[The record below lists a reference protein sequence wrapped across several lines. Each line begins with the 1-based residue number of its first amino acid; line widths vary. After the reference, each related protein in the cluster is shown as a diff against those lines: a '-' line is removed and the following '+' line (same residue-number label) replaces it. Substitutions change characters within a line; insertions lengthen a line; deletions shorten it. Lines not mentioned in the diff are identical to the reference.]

1 MWGRV
6 KEMRTIQFEF
16 QKRILN
22 FRKRFLKDPF
32 QIFDF
37 QNGAGSSLRSTIHV
51 QGIFPI
57 QGSNPGLLHCR
68 QILYCLSHQRSPAAA
83 AKSFQLCPTLRPHRW
98 QPTRLPCPW
107 DSPGKNTGVG
117 CHFLLQCMKVKT
129 ESEDAQSYPTLSNP
143 KDCSLPGSSIHGI
156 FQAREA
162 LASPFYL
169 NQKLFN
175 PAFTILSDPGSTLS
189 WPILFSHH
197 LEFSTPFSW
206 VS

>member
-83 AKSFQLCPTLRPHRW
+83 AKSLQSCPTLCDPMDCS
-98 QPTRLPCPW
+98 LPDSSVRG
-107 DSPGKNTGVG
+107 DSPGQNTGVG
-117 CHFLLQCMKVKT
+117 CHVLLQGIV
-129 ESEDAQSYPTLSNP
+129 PTQGSNP
-143 KDCSLPGSSIHGI
+143 GLPRCRQILYCLSH
-156 FQAREA
+156 QR
-162 LASPFYL
+162 SPGEIKV
-169 NQKLFN
+169 NQ
-175 PAFTILSDPGSTLS
+175 P
-189 WPILFSHH
+189 
-197 LEFSTPFSW
+197 
-206 VS
+206 